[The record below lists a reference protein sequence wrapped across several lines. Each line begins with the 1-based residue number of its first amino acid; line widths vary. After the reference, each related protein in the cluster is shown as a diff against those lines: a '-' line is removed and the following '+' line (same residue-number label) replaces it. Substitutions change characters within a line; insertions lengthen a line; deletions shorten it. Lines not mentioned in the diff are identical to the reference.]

1 MTDRASLGITE
12 GSQITTKITSI
23 VQTRMIEWT
32 RLDFTG
38 SFLLRKTAMHIYW
51 YGISWCIW
59 SSFVQELYA
68 CSNIGLHMSN
78 NRPFVWGNLQMF
90 LNSRPK
96 FLLVSF
102 RLLQGLLL
110 ILKFSIVLDNA
121 YHKEFMNHAATQN
134 KPNLADAHN
143 HVRIKIQ
150 EKALL
155 DSFCCLRHRNS
166 NSYRLDKLCA

>member
-1 MTDRASLGITE
+1 MKQFCPGI
-12 GSQITTKITSI
+12 
-23 VQTRMIEWT
+23 V
-32 RLDFTG
+32 
-38 SFLLRKTAMHIYW
+38 
-51 YGISWCIW
+51 
-59 SSFVQELYA
+59 

-90 LNSRPK
+90 FK
-96 FLLVSF
+96 FSTKVSSSISF
-102 RLLQGLLL
+102 RLLQGLLFCLKFL
-110 ILKFSIVLDNA
+110 ILKLHLEATDLKFSIVLDNA

-134 KPNLADAHN
+134 KPNLADAHY